1 MMCGTNILIAL
12 LLHLV
17 QGARIAPRPRRRN
30 IGAARLARREG
41 GPFGLG
47 MGDGWR
53 LTGLLMASRW
63 VMNSITSAY

>member
-1 MMCGTNILIAL
+1 MCGTNILIAL

-41 GPFGLG
+41 GPFGIGL
-47 MGDGWR
+47 GDGWR
-53 LTGLLMASRW
+53 LAGL
-63 VMNSITSAY
+63 